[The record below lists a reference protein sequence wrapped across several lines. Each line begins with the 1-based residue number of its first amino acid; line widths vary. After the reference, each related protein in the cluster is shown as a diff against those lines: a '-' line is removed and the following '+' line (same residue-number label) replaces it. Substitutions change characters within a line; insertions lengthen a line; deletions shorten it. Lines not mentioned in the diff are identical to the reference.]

1 MSKRMIFIQNKHML
15 SLLITCEV
23 AGFKFNE

>member
-1 MSKRMIFIQNKHML
+1 MSKRMIFIQNKPML
-15 SLLITCEV
+15 SLLIICEV